1 MSSQKKPSNRNQLRA
16 RAKRWLYRVQNLT
29 LPQKLALGG
38 GVLCALVFALF
49 FGYFYVHFS
58 RMIDARLSGEVF
70 NRASLVYAAPTQVE
84 VGERIA
90 PEGIAGK
97 LQKAGYTPGNKDSKY
112 GTYELE
118 QDRLVVKPGPDSFFH
133 GPVMQEEPATLVFK
147 RGRLASISTLQ
158 QDKPLQNYWLEPE
171 VITTLFGSSRAKRR
185 VVRYQQIPKDLTNAV
200 VAAEDHTFFTH
211 HGINLFRIFAA
222 ALADLRAGK
231 AVEGGSTLTMQLARN
246 FFLTPQRTIRRKLQ
260 EIFIAMLLEHRLSK
274 ERIFDLYANEIY
286 LGQSGSFSIYGF
298 GEAANSYFSKN
309 ISSLTL
315 PEAALLAGII
325 RGPNFYSPY
334 RHAKRATDRRNHI
347 LDEMAEAGYITKAQA
362 REASAAPL
370 GMAPENVGGSQA
382 PYFVDMIQDEL
393 LSHFSEQQLLSQ
405 SYRIYT
411 TIDPDLQKVASEA
424 VATGIEEVD
433 KRISGMRRH
442 PEQTP
447 NGPKEPQ
454 VAMVVLD
461 SHTGAIRALV
471 GGRNYARSQ
480 LNHALSRRQPG
491 SAFKPFVY
499 AAALNSAIDGSQ
511 PLITPATTLM
521 DEPTTFQFGDQVY
534 EPKNYEGE
542 YLGLVT
548 LRQALAHS
556 LNVATVR
563 LAQMVGY
570 EKIRDLAIA
579 AGLSQDIKAT
589 PAIALGAYEVTPV
602 DLAGSYTIFSNSG
615 TYQQPRSILMVNN
628 ADGQT
633 IYRVPEVS
641 RQVLDPRISYLM
653 VSLMQ
658 SVINEGT
665 GAGVRSRGFTLPA
678 AGKTGTS
685 QSYHDG
691 WFAGFTSNLLAV
703 VWVGYDTDRDLH
715 LSGASSALP
724 VWTAFMKHATRL
736 PDYNDVQ
743 PFMEPPG
750 IVSVPVNDQGQLV
763 ASNSSETVHNEF
775 FIQGT
780 EPHSENP
787 LQRVGGILGRIF
799 HPDGK
804 SVDQNAQSVISGPA
818 MPTAQPP
825 VEQNQGA
832 QAENSSQSTSQ
843 TQKKGGLLHRFL
855 SIFKGKDSKDQQK
868 QTAPSPPQP

>member
-1 MSSQKKPSNRNQLRA
+1 M
-16 RAKRWLYRVQNLT
+16 
-29 LPQKLALGG
+29 QKLALGG
-38 GVLCALVFALF
+38 GILCALVGVLLF
-49 FGYFYVHFS
+49 IYFYVHFS
-58 RMIDARLSGEVF
+58 RMIDARLSGDVF
-70 NRASLVYAAPTQVE
+70 NHASLVYAAPTQVE

-90 PEGIAGK
+90 PEGLAAK
-97 LQKAGYTPGNKDSKY
+97 LQKAGYTTGNRDSKF

-118 QDRLVVKPGPDSFFH
+118 QGRLVVRPGPDSFFH
-133 GPVMQEEPATLVFK
+133 GPVMQEGPATLVFK
-147 RGRLASISTLQ
+147 GGRLASITTLQ
-158 QDKPLQNYWLEPE
+158 HGGPLQSYWLEPQ
-171 VITTLFGSSRAKRR
+171 VITTLFGSSRTKRR
-185 VVRYQQIPKDLTNAV
+185 VVKYQQLPKDMINAV

-222 ALADLRAGK
+222 AVADLRAGK

-246 FFLTPQRTIRRKLQ
+246 FFLTPRRTIRRKLQ

-298 GEAANSYFSKN
+298 GEAANAYFNKN
-309 ISSLTL
+309 VSSLTL

-347 LDEMAEAGYITKAQA
+347 LGEMAEVGYISKARA
-362 REASAAPL
+362 REASASPL
-370 GMAPENVGGSQA
+370 GLAPENVGGSQA

-405 SYRIYT
+405 RYRIYT
-411 TIDPDLQKVASEA
+411 TLDPDLQKAASEA
-424 VATGIEEVD
+424 VATGMEEVD
-433 KRISGMRRH
+433 KRIARRRRH
-442 PEQTP
+442 PQQTP

-461 SHTGAIRALV
+461 PHTGAIRALV

-480 LNHALSRRQPG
+480 LNHALARRQPG
-491 SAFKPFVY
+491 SSFKPFVY

-534 EPKNYEGE
+534 EPRNYEGE
-542 YLGLVT
+542 YLGMVT
-548 LRQALAHS
+548 VRQALAHS

-579 AGLSQDIKAT
+579 AGINQEIKAT
-589 PAIALGAYEVTPV
+589 PAIALGAYESTPV
-602 DLAGSYTIFSNSG
+602 EIAGSYTIFSNSG
-615 TYQQPRSILMVNN
+615 TYENPRSILMVNN
-628 ADGQT
+628 ADRQT

-641 RQVLDPRISYLM
+641 RQVLDPRISFLM
-653 VSLMQ
+653 VSLME

-665 GAGVRSRGFTLPA
+665 GSGVRRRGFALPA

-685 QSYHDG
+685 HDG

-703 VWVGYDTDRDLH
+703 VWVGYDNDRELG
-715 LSGASSALP
+715 LPGAASALP

-736 PDYNDVQ
+736 PAYNDVQ
-743 PFMEPPG
+743 PFIEPPG
-750 IVSVPVNDQGQLV
+750 IVSVPLNGQGQLV
-763 ASNSSETVHNEF
+763 SSNSTENVHNEF

-799 HPDGK
+799 HPDSK
-804 SVDQNAQSVISGPA
+804 SADQNANSVVSGTA
-818 MPTAQPP
+818 MPTTQPP
-825 VEQNQGA
+825 EPQNQTA
-832 QAENSSQSTSQ
+832 SQEDKSLQPTRQ

-855 SIFKGKDSKDQQK
+855 SVFKGKDSKAQSK
-868 QTAPSPPQP
+868 QPASSQPQP

>member
-1 MSSQKKPSNRNQLRA
+1 M
-16 RAKRWLYRVQNLT
+16 RVQHLV
-29 LPQKLALGG
+29 LWQKLALAG
-38 GVLCALVFALF
+38 GVLFALVGVLTFS
-49 FGYFYVHFS
+49 YFYVHFS
-58 RMIDARLSGEVF
+58 RMIDARLSGDVF
-70 NRASLVYAAPTQVE
+70 NHASLVYGAATPVE
-84 VGERIA
+84 LGERGA
-90 PEGIAGK
+90 PEEFAAK
-97 LQKAGYTPGNKDSKY
+97 LQKAGYTTGSVPSRF

-118 QDRLVVKPGPDSFFH
+118 GNRLVVRPGPDSFFH
-133 GPVMQEEPATLVFK
+133 GPVMQEGPATLIF
-147 RGRLASISTLQ
+147 RGGRVASIMPLPHGE
-158 QDKPLQNYWLEPE
+158 PLQSYSLEPQ
-171 VITTLFGSSRAKRR
+171 VITTLFGSGRSKRR
-185 VVRYQQIPKDLTNAV
+185 LVKYQQLPKDLINAV

-211 HGINLFRIFAA
+211 HGINLVRIFAA

-231 AVEGGSTLTMQLARN
+231 AVEGASTLTMQLARN
-246 FFLTPQRTIRRKLQ
+246 FFLTPRRTIRRKVE

-274 ERIFDLYANEIY
+274 EQIFDFYSNEIY

-298 GEAANSYFSKN
+298 GEAANAYFNRNVSA
-309 ISSLTL
+309 LTL

-334 RHAKRATDRRNHI
+334 RHVRRATDRRNHI
-347 LDEMAEAGYITKAQA
+347 LEEMKESGFITQAQA
-362 REASAAPL
+362 EKAMAAPL
-370 GMAPENVGGSQA
+370 GLAPENVGGSQA

-393 LSHFSEQQLLSQ
+393 LSHFSEEQLLSQ

-411 TIDPDLQKVASEA
+411 TLDPDLQRIASEA
-424 VATGIEEVD
+424 VSSGMAEVD
-433 KRISGMRRH
+433 ERISRRRH
-442 PEQTP
+442 HPTQPP
-447 NGPKEPQ
+447 NGPRQPQ

-461 SHTGAIRALV
+461 PHTGVIRALV

-480 LNHALSRRQPG
+480 LNHALAHRQPG
-491 SAFKPFVY
+491 SSFKPFVY

-521 DEPTTFQFGDQVY
+521 DAPTTFQFGDEVY
-534 EPKNYEGE
+534 EPRNYENE

-548 LRQALAHS
+548 VRDALAHS

-579 AGLSQDIKAT
+579 AGINQDIKAT
-589 PAIALGAYEVTPV
+589 PAIALGAYVATPV
-602 DLAGSYTIFSNSG
+602 EIAGSYTVFSNSG
-615 TYQQPRSILMVNN
+615 VYEKPRSILFVNN

-665 GAGVRSRGFTLPA
+665 GSGVRKRGFMLPA

-685 QSYHDG
+685 HDG
-691 WFAGFTSNLLAV
+691 WFSGFTSNLLAV
-703 VWVGYDTDRDLH
+703 VWVGYDSDRELG
-715 LSGASSALP
+715 LPGAASALP

-743 PFMEPPG
+743 PFVEPPG

-763 ASNSSETVHNEF
+763 AANSTEASHNEF

-780 EPHSENP
+780 EPHSQNP
-787 LQRVGGILGRIF
+787 IQRVGGILGRIF
-799 HPDGK
+799 HVDGK
-804 SVDQNAQSVISGPA
+804 PAAKDAQSVTSSPA
-818 MPTAQPP
+818 MPAAAPP
-825 VEQNQGA
+825 EPQGQQAA
-832 QAENSSQSTSQ
+832 QAGSPVQPAPKA
-843 TQKKGGLLHRFL
+843 QKKGGLLHRFL
-855 SIFKGKDSKDQQK
+855 SVFKSGDSKAQPEQ
-868 QTAPSPPQP
+868 PSTSSTQP

>member
-1 MSSQKKPSNRNQLRA
+1 M
-16 RAKRWLYRVQNLT
+16 V
-29 LPQKLALGG
+29 
-38 GVLCALVFALF
+38 
-49 FGYFYVHFS
+49 
-58 RMIDARLSGEVF
+58 DARLSGEVF

-84 VGERIA
+84 VGERAA
-90 PEGIAGK
+90 PEELAAT
-97 LQKAGYTPGNKDSKY
+97 LQKAGYTTGHRDSNF
-112 GTYELE
+112 GTYEVE
-118 QDRLVVKPGPDSFFH
+118 QGRLVVRPGPDSFFH
-133 GPVMQEEPATLVFK
+133 GPVMQEGPATLVFK
-147 RGRLASISTLQ
+147 GGRLASVT
-158 QDKPLQNYWLEPE
+158 PLQHGAPLRNYWLEPQ
-171 VITTLFGSSRAKRR
+171 VITTLFGSSRSKRR
-185 VVRYQQIPKDLTNAV
+185 VVKYQQLPKDLINAV

-211 HGINLFRIFAA
+211 HGINLFRIFVA

-231 AVEGGSTLTMQLARN
+231 AVEGASTLTMQLARN
-246 FFLTPQRTIRRKLQ
+246 FFLTPRRTIRRKLQ
-260 EIFIAMLLEHRLSK
+260 EIFIAILLEHRFSK
-274 ERIFDLYANEIY
+274 ERIFDLYSNEIY

-298 GEAANSYFSKN
+298 GEAANAYFNKN

-347 LDEMAEAGYITKAQA
+347 LEEMAEAGFISKAQV

-370 GMAPENVGGSQA
+370 GLAPENVGGSQA

-411 TIDPDLQKVASEA
+411 TLDPDLQRAASEA
-424 VATGIEEVD
+424 VATGMEEVD
-433 KRISGMRRH
+433 KRIAGMRHH
-442 PEQTP
+442 PPEP
-447 NGPKEPQ
+447 AGGPKQPQ

-461 SHTGAIRALV
+461 PHTGAIRALV
-471 GGRNYARSQ
+471 GGRNYTRSQ
-480 LNHALSRRQPG
+480 LNHALARRQPG
-491 SAFKPFVY
+491 SSFKPFVY
-499 AAALNSAIDGSQ
+499 AAALNSAVDGSQ

-534 EPKNYEGE
+534 EPRNYEGE

-548 LRQALAHS
+548 VREALAHS

-570 EKIRDLAIA
+570 EKIRDLAIS
-579 AGLSQDIKAT
+579 AGINQDIKAT
-589 PAIALGAYEVTPV
+589 PAIALGAYEATPV
-602 DLAGSYTIFSNSG
+602 EIAGSYTVFSNSG
-615 TYQQPRSILMVNN
+615 TYEKPRSILMVNN

-641 RQVLDPRISYLM
+641 RQVLDPRISFLM
-653 VSLMQ
+653 VSLME
-658 SVINEGT
+658 SVINGGT
-665 GAGVRSRGFTLPA
+665 GSGVRTRGFTLPA

-685 QSYHDG
+685 HDG

-703 VWVGYDTDRDLH
+703 VWVGYDNDRELD
-715 LSGASSALP
+715 LSGAASALP
-724 VWTAFMKHATRL
+724 VWTAFMKHATTL
-736 PDYNDVQ
+736 PAYNDVQ
-743 PFMEPPG
+743 PFIEPPG
-750 IVSVPVNDQGQLV
+750 IVSVALNDQGQLV
-763 ASNSSETVHNEF
+763 ASNSAENVHNEF

-804 SVDQNAQSVISGPA
+804 PAVPNAQGVISGPA
-818 MPTAQPP
+818 MPTARPP
-825 VEQNQGA
+825 EQQNQTPS
-832 QAENSSQSTSQ
+832 QADNPLQSPPQ
-843 TQKKGGLLHRFL
+843 AQKKGGLLHRFI
-855 SIFKGKDSKDQQK
+855 SIFKGKDSKAQSPQ
-868 QTAPSPPQP
+868 PSPSKPQP

>member
-1 MSSQKKPSNRNQLRA
+1 M
-16 RAKRWLYRVQNLT
+16 
-29 LPQKLALGG
+29 
-38 GVLCALVFALF
+38 CALVGVLGFA
-49 FGYFYVHFS
+49 YFYVHFS

-90 PEGIAGK
+90 PENLAAK
-97 LQKAGYTPGNKDSKY
+97 LQKAGYTSGNRDSKF

-118 QDRLVVKPGPDSFFH
+118 QGRLVVKPGPDSFFH
-133 GPVMQEEPATLVFK
+133 GPVMQEGPATLVFK
-147 RGRLASISTLQ
+147 GGRLASISSLEHGR
-158 QDKPLQNYWLEPE
+158 PLQNYWLEPE
-171 VITTLFGSSRAKRR
+171 VITTLFGSTRAKRR
-185 VVRYQQIPKDLTNAV
+185 VVNYQQLPNDLINAV

-211 HGINLFRIFAA
+211 YGINLFRIFAA

-246 FFLTPQRTIRRKLQ
+246 FFLTPRRTISRKLQ
-260 EIFIAMLLEHRLSK
+260 EIFIAMLLEHRFSK

-298 GEAANSYFSKN
+298 GEAANAYFNKN
-309 ISSLTL
+309 VSSLTL

-334 RHAKRATDRRNHI
+334 RHQKRATDRRNHI
-347 LDEMAEAGYITKAQA
+347 LDEMAEGGYISKAQA

-370 GMAPENVGGSQA
+370 GLAPENVGGSHA

-411 TIDPDLQKVASEA
+411 TLDPDLQRVASEA
-424 VATGIEEVD
+424 VATGMEEVD
-433 KRISGMRRH
+433 KRIAGMRHH
-442 PEQTP
+442 PPHPVT
-447 NGPKEPQ
+447 GPKEPQ

-461 SHTGAIRALV
+461 PHTGAIRALV

-480 LNHALSRRQPG
+480 LNHALARRQPG
-491 SAFKPFVY
+491 SSFKPFVY

-534 EPKNYEGE
+534 EPRNYEGE

-548 LRQALAHS
+548 VREALAHS

-579 AGLSQDIKAT
+579 AGINQDIKAT
-589 PAIALGAYEVTPV
+589 PAIALGAYEATP
-602 DLAGSYTIFSNSG
+602 LEIAGSYTIFPNSG
-615 TYQQPRSILMVNN
+615 TYEKPRSILMVNN

-653 VSLMQ
+653 VNLME
-658 SVINEGT
+658 SVIDEGT
-665 GAGVRSRGFTLPA
+665 GSGVRQRGFTLPA

-685 QSYHDG
+685 HDG

-703 VWVGYDTDRDLH
+703 VWVGYDNDRELD
-715 LSGASSALP
+715 LSGAASALP
-724 VWTAFMKHATRL
+724 VWTAFMKDATRL
-736 PDYNDVQ
+736 PAYNDVQ
-743 PFMEPPG
+743 PFIEPPG

-763 ASNSSETVHNEF
+763 ASNSSENVHNEF

-799 HPDGK
+799 HPDSK
-804 SVDQNAQSVISGPA
+804 SAEQNAQSVISAPA
-818 MPTAQPP
+818 MPAAQPP
-825 VEQNQGA
+825 QQQNQGTS
-832 QAENSSQSTSQ
+832 QAGSSPQSPSQ

-855 SIFKGKDSKDQQK
+855 SIFKGKDSKAQSK
-868 QTAPSPPQP
+868 QTAPSPPPP